1 MAEALSVS
9 VSAIIRFM
17 LQPLP
22 LLTIAGSD
30 SGGAAGAQADLK
42 AWAALGAY
50 GMSALTAVT
59 AQNSASVA
67 AVHYLSPE
75 MIAAQIDAVLSD
87 YGAAA
92 IKTGFLGQVEI
103 IEVVADRLAY
113 WGGGGGRGGS
123 QTRPYI
129 VNPGRGGSETRPYI
143 VVDPVLVNHRGEPM
157 FLPDVADAYRRWLLP
172 LADLVTP
179 NAAEARL
186 LGIGEEE
193 PGGEG
198 AGEQGVQSTATRVLI
213 KGARRSDSE
222 IVDVYWDAARRME
235 LPQALIDTA
244 NTHGSGDTLS
254 AAVCAFRAAGHDW
267 PEAIRRAQAFTHA
280 AIQRGAG
287 WRLGAGHGP
296 LGHAPTESA

>member
-1 MAEALSVS
+1 
-9 VSAIIRFM
+9 M

-22 LLTIAGSD
+22 LLTIAASD

-42 AWAALGAY
+42 TWAALGVY
-50 GMSALTAVT
+50 GLCALTAVT
-59 AQNSASVA
+59 AQNSVLVQQ
-67 AVHYLSPE
+67 VHFLPPE

-92 IKTGFLGQVEI
+92 IKTGFLGRVEI

-113 WGGGGGRGGS
+113 WCRGGSETRPYIDDPGTGGSETRPYSADLGTGGS

-129 VNPGRGGSETRPYI
+129 VI
-143 VVDPVLVNHRGEPM
+143 DPVLVNHRGEAM
-157 FLPDVADAYRRWLLP
+157 FGPDVADAYRRWLFP

-186 LGIGEEE
+186 LGLGEEAQ
-193 PGGEG
+193 GRGG
-198 AGEQGVQSTATRVLI
+198 AGEQGGQSVAARVLV
-213 KGARRSDSE
+213 KGARRTAGA
-222 IVDVYWDAARRME
+222 IVDVYWDGARRVE

-254 AAVCAFRAAGHDW
+254 AAICAFRAAGHDW
-267 PEAIRRAQAFTHA
+267 PEAVRRAQAFTHA
-280 AIQRGAG
+280 AIQRGAD

-296 LGHAPTESA
+296 LGHTPYALDESA

>member
-1 MAEALSVS
+1 MPPPLS
-9 VSAIIRFM
+9 
-17 LQPLP
+17 

-42 AWAALGAY
+42 TWAALGVY

-59 AQNSASVA
+59 AQNSVLVQQ
-67 AVHYLSPE
+67 VHFLSPE
-75 MIAAQIDAVLSD
+75 LIAAQIDTVLSD

-92 IKTGFLGQVEI
+92 IKTGFIGRVEI

-113 WGGGGGRGGS
+113 WGRGGS
-123 QTRPYI
+123 QTRP
-129 VNPGRGGSETRPYI
+129 NI
-143 VVDPVLVNHRGEPM
+143 VVDPVLVNHRGEAM
-157 FLPDVADAYRRWLLP
+157 FPPDVADAYRRWLFP

-186 LGIGEEE
+186 LGIGEGER
-193 PGGEG
+193 GGGG
-198 AGEQGVQSTATRVLI
+198 AGTLGSKRAAARVLI

-222 IVDVYWDAARRME
+222 IVDVYWDGERRME
-235 LPQALIDTA
+235 LPQALIDTT

-254 AAVCAFRAAGHDW
+254 AAVCAFLALGHALLD
-267 PEAIRRAQAFTHA
+267 AIRLAQAFTHT

-296 LGHAPTESA
+296 LGHGLFSPKTGNKS